1 MKRTAY
7 LYLAGAIVFELFGTT
22 CLKACEGFTIP
33 IFCVGVAVG
42 YLVSLSLMVYA
53 LRDLPLGLTYGIWG
67 GVGTIAVA
75 FIGLI
80 GWGEPFT
87 PIMFG
92 GIALIVAGIVLLNQG
107 TEELEAQHAQS
118 SE

>member
-1 MKRTAY
+1 MKKSAY
-7 LYLAGAIVFELFGTT
+7 LFLAGSIVFELFGTT
-22 CLKACEGFTIP
+22 CLKASEGFTIP
-33 IFCVGVAVG
+33 LFDVGVAVG
-42 YLVSLSLMVYA
+42 YIVSLSLMVYA

-75 FIGLI
+75 IIGLV

-92 GIALIVAGIVLLNQG
+92 GIVLIVIGIVLLNQG
-107 TEELEAQHAQS
+107 TEELEARH
-118 SE
+118 ER